1 MNKNIITVKTV
12 ISTSLFLGGMVFTTP
27 TLGAEIDDY
36 SSSSS
41 LQQTFGKPAEEQNNI
56 VLPSIS
62 IDCNADTKITP
73 AELSDA
79 DILVSFAKSILDET
93 KSLDADISKLVDE
106 NFWDLV

>member
-12 ISTSLFLGGMVFTTP
+12 IRTGLFSGGMVFTTP

-36 SSSSS
+36 SS
-41 LQQTFGKPAEEQNNI
+41 LQQISGKPAEEQNNI

-62 IDCNADTKITP
+62 IDCNANTKITP
-73 AELSDA
+73 AEMNDA
-79 DILVSFAKSILDET
+79 DVLVSFAKSILDGT

>member
-1 MNKNIITVKTV
+1 MDKNIITLKAV

-36 SSSSS
+36 SS
-41 LQQTFGKPAEEQNNI
+41 LYQTSGKPAEEHNNI
-56 VLPSIS
+56 IIPSIS

-73 AELSDA
+73 TERSDA
-79 DILVSFAKSILDET
+79 DVLISFAKSILDGT
-93 KSLDADISKLVDE
+93 KSLDDDISKLIDE

>member
-12 ISTSLFLGGMVFTTP
+12 ISTGLFLGGMVFTTP

-36 SSSSS
+36 SS
-41 LQQTFGKPAEEQNNI
+41 LQQISGKPAEEQNNI

-62 IDCNADTKITP
+62 IDCNANTKITP
-73 AELSDA
+73 AEMNDA
-79 DILVSFAKSILDET
+79 DVLVIFAKSILYGK

-106 NFWDLV
+106 NFWDLI

>member
-1 MNKNIITVKTV
+1 MDKNIITLKAV

-27 TLGAEIDDY
+27 TLGAEIDDC
-36 SSSSS
+36 SSSS

>member
-12 ISTSLFLGGMVFTTP
+12 IRTGLFLGGMVFTTP

-36 SSSSS
+36 SS
-41 LQQTFGKPAEEQNNI
+41 LQQISGKPAEEQNNI

-62 IDCNADTKITP
+62 IDCNANTKITP
-73 AELSDA
+73 AEMNDV
-79 DILVSFAKSILDET
+79 DVLVSFAKSILDGT

>member
-12 ISTSLFLGGMVFTTP
+12 ISTSLFLGEMVFTTP

-36 SSSSS
+36 SSS

-73 AELSDA
+73 AEQSDA
-79 DILVSFAKSILDET
+79 DIMVSFAKSILDGT

>member
-36 SSSSS
+36 SSSS

-79 DILVSFAKSILDET
+79 DILVSFAKSILDGT

>member
-1 MNKNIITVKTV
+1 MDKNIITLKSV

-36 SSSSS
+36 SS
-41 LQQTFGKPAEEQNNI
+41 LQQTSGKPAKVSNSI
-56 VLPSIS
+56 DLPSFS
-62 IDCNADTKITP
+62 IDCNADTQITP
-73 AELSDA
+73 AEQSDA
-79 DILVSFAKSILDET
+79 DVLVSFAKSILDGT

>member
-1 MNKNIITVKTV
+1 MDKNIITLKAV

-27 TLGAEIDDY
+27 SRGAEIDDD
-36 SSSSS
+36 SS
-41 LQQTFGKPAEEQNNI
+41 LQQASGKPAEVQNNI

-62 IDCNADTKITP
+62 IDCNANTKITP
-73 AELSDA
+73 AEMNDA
-79 DILVSFAKSILDET
+79 DVLVSFAKSILDGT

>member
-1 MNKNIITVKTV
+1 MDKNIITLKAV

-36 SSSSS
+36 SSS
-41 LQQTFGKPAEEQNNI
+41 LQHTFGKPAEEQNNI

-73 AELSDA
+73 AEMNDA
-79 DILVSFAKSILDET
+79 DVLVSFAKSILDGT

>member
-1 MNKNIITVKTV
+1 MDKNIITLKAV

-36 SSSSS
+36 SS
-41 LQQTFGKPAEEQNNI
+41 LQQTSGKPAEEQNNI

-79 DILVSFAKSILDET
+79 DILVSFAKSILDVSI
-93 KSLDADISKLVDE
+93 SLDADISNLVDE
-106 NFWDLV
+106 YFWDLV

>member
-36 SSSSS
+36 SSS

-62 IDCNADTKITP
+62 IDCNVDTKITP
-73 AELSDA
+73 AEQSDA
-79 DILVSFAKSILDET
+79 EIMVSFAKSILDGT